1 MLTVHRCRPKIWEI
15 RIFFL
20 KKVFFLLLVF
30 LKLTLVLLKRMGH
43 YDKWFHY
50 FILPT
55 FAMKYDPHRL
65 LCIMCNGYCHAMFVL
80 EKNYLQ
86 KFSTFSL
93 SAVSF
98 LFIFVLLIC
107 TRKLEG
113 LHSKLTLRISLPQMV
128 KDSSLLLKL

>member
-1 MLTVHRCRPKIWEI
+1 
-15 RIFFL
+15 
-20 KKVFFLLLVF
+20 
-30 LKLTLVLLKRMGH
+30 
-43 YDKWFHY
+43 
-50 FILPT
+50 
-55 FAMKYDPHRL
+55 MKYDPHRL

-107 TRKLEG
+107 TENSQIG
-113 LHSKLTLRISLPQMV
+113 WDAVQAGS
-128 KDSSLLLKL
+128 